1 MNNDFRQRVFLPI
14 ILPLGVIAG
23 FFGFAW
29 MLSRVLLA
37 VEETASTAIALGLAV
52 YLLAL
57 AAIVSS
63 RPRITSR
70 ALGVGVALGLVALVA
85 AGLIASGV
93 GMRELEHAAGE
104 EGHAETAAGGEGA
117 PAGEAPSEAE
127 GEDTAPDE
135 AGGPLEWVAEDLE
148 FVSAPQTA
156 KAGEVEIVL
165 VNNGQAPHNV
175 TIPKISDE
183 PLVAA
188 NPGETQQATAEL
200 KAGTYEY
207 ICSVAG
213 HETSMNGELTVD

>member
-37 VEETASTAIALGLAV
+37 VEETASTAIALGIAV
-52 YLLAL
+52 YVLAI

-70 ALGVGVALGLVALVA
+70 ALFVGVTLGLVALVTS
-85 AGLIASGV
+85 GLIASGV

-104 EGHAETAAGGEGA
+104 EGREEAAGGGE
-117 PAGEAPSEAE
+117 PAGESASEPE
-127 GEDTAPDE
+127 GEDTAADE
-135 AGGPLEWVAEDLE
+135 PGGPLEWVAEDIE
-148 FVSAPQTA
+148 FVSAPATA
-156 KAGEVEIVL
+156 KAGEVEISL

-175 TIPKISDE
+175 TIPQVSDTPIVEANAGEEQSAKVELE
-183 PLVAA
+183 P
-188 NPGETQQATAEL
+188 
-200 KAGTYEY
+200 GTYEY
-207 ICSVAG
+207 ICSVPG
-213 HETSMNGELTVD
+213 HEGSMNGELTVEE

>member
-52 YLLAL
+52 YLLAI

-70 ALGVGVALGLVALVA
+70 ALGVGVALGLVALVT

-104 EGHAETAAGGEGA
+104 EGHAETAGGEGGA
-117 PAGEAPSEAE
+117 AAEAPSEAE

-135 AGGPLEWVAEDLE
+135 PGGPLEWVAEDIE
-148 FVSAPQTA
+148 FVSAPETA
-156 KAGEVEIVL
+156 KAGEVEISL

-175 TIPKISDE
+175 TFPEISDE
-183 PLVAA
+183 PIVTA
-188 NPGETQQATAEL
+188 NPGETKTETAEL
-200 KAGTYEY
+200 EPGTYDY
-207 ICSVAG
+207 ICSVPG
-213 HETSMNGELTVD
+213 HEASMNGELTVE